1 MTVDIPDRFPKVESP
16 YRRAENSNGD
26 YVVDPD
32 GEFLGV
38 VDGFDW
44 VFDRA
49 DEAEAIEKLDG
60 TNMAVYVEHTNGQ
73 WGVTRAA
80 TRMGNK
86 LMNEVHPWGTNTNH
100 AYITRAIQNSVRR
113 GYVRLVANE
122 YGEGWFFGEVIGP
135 RFQGNPHELDEHL
148 FLPFDWIRDK
158 LAYKSYGKYDTSFEA
173 IRDWFRGE
181 DNGLFSLFAS
191 RMHGQDLEA
200 SRPTNGTFVEGLILI
215 HPDFDGRIRPDDLT
229 VGNRSDLGSEGHSVK
244 EIAKLRR
251 DMYEGFQNDDWPM
264 TKWGH

>member
-1 MTVDIPDRFPKVESP
+1 MSDADIPKRFPKVESP
-16 YRRAENSNGD
+16 YRRDENSNGD

-32 GEFLGV
+32 GGFCGV
-38 VDGFDW
+38 KSKFEW

-49 DEAEAIEKLDG
+49 DEVEAVEKLDG
-60 TNMAVYVEHTNGQ
+60 TNCAVYVEHKHGE
-73 WGVTRAA
+73 WSVTDVA

-86 LMNEVHPWGTNTNH
+86 EMQRALPFGPKTNH
-100 AYITRAIQNSVRR
+100 HYITRAVQNSVRR

-122 YGEGWFFGEVIGP
+122 HGEGWFFGEAVGP
-135 RFQGNPHELDEHL
+135 KFQDNPHELDEHL
-148 FLPFDWIRDK
+148 FVPFDWLRDK
-158 LAYKSYGKYDTSFEA
+158 CAYTSYGKYDTSPEA

-200 SRPTNGTFVEGLILI
+200 SRPANGTFVEGII
-215 HPDFDGRIRPDDLT
+215 FVAPWFEGRIRPADLT
-229 VGNRSDLGSEGHSVK
+229 VGNGGQSVK
-244 EIAKLRR
+244 ELSKVRR
-251 DMYEGFQNDDWPM
+251 DMFQPFQDDEWPL